1 MRIYKF
7 LNEEY
12 GLKALKNRSLKISRI
27 CELNDP
33 FELLAPNLSDQKF
46 RKAFQ
51 RLKNQLAKNRG
62 LLCFSK
68 KWTSPLLWSHYADS
82 HQGICLGFDFPD
94 KFLKEVIYI
103 SKRPPPDKLKSK
115 SLVVREKEM
124 EKILATK
131 FSHWRYENEVR
142 AFVSLSDMDR
152 RSGHYFFDFSEEL
165 RLVEVVVGAE
175 ANISRNEIDDALGK
189 RNAGVKR
196 FKARAAFTSFN
207 VVRNKDRK
215 MWV

>member
-68 KWTSPLLWSHYADS
+68 KWTNLKAALALYFAWYNFCRVHRTLRITPAMEAGIAD
-82 HQGICLGFDFPD
+82 HVWGLG
-94 KFLKEVIYI
+94 
-103 SKRPPPDKLKSK
+103 
-115 SLVVREKEM
+115 
-124 EKILATK
+124 
-131 FSHWRYENEVR
+131 
-142 AFVSLSDMDR
+142 
-152 RSGHYFFDFSEEL
+152 EL
-165 RLVEVVVGAE
+165 
-175 ANISRNEIDDALGK
+175 IM
-189 RNAGVKR
+189 
-196 FKARAAFTSFN
+196 KAA
-207 VVRNKDRK
+207 
-215 MWV
+215 

>member
-12 GLKALKNRSLKISRI
+12 GLVALRNRSLKIARI

-33 FELLAPNLSDQKF
+33 FEFLAPNLSDPNF
-46 RKAFQ
+46 RKAFK

-68 KWTSPLLWSHYADS
+68 EWTNPLLWSHYADS

-103 SKRPPPDKLKSK
+103 SKRPSPDKLKSK
-115 SLVVREKEM
+115 ILVVREKGM
-124 EKILATK
+124 EKLLATK
-131 FSHWRYENEVR
+131 FKHWRYENEVR
-142 AFVSLSDMDR
+142 AFVSLSDMVR

-189 RNAGVKR
+189 QIAGVKR
-196 FKARAAFTSFN
+196 LKARAAFASFN
-207 VVRNKDRK
+207 VMINKDEK